1 MTSTVSPPSPTPA
14 SVARPQRPR
23 PSWRLPVAITAVV
36 AITAWAAISIE
47 FTLVPLFTDISR
59 GEPVIRGFLDPNW
72 GFIFR
77 VWDKWVETIAI
88 AIIASLIG
96 NGIALV
102 LSFLASPVTNPV
114 RPFQRAM
121 KGVMAVVRSL
131 PDVAYGLIFVAA
143 VGTGS
148 LAGILALIMFNIGV
162 CAKLTAET
170 VDAVDPGPLEAA
182 DASGAGLAQR
192 ARFAVL
198 PQVLPGYLSYSLY
211 VFELNLRA
219 SVVLGLVG
227 AGGIGSTIRV
237 ELSRFSYENL
247 SAIIIALFV
256 IVFALD
262 AFSRWLRKKLI

>member
-1 MTSTVSPPSPTPA
+1 MSAPTAPARRAITPPK
-14 SVARPQRPR
+14 RPL
-23 PSWRLPVAITAVV
+23 PSWRLPVGLAAVV
-36 AITAWAAISIE
+36 AITVWAGISIE
-47 FTLVPLFTDISR
+47 FTLTPLITDIGR
-59 GEPVIRGFLDPNW
+59 GEPVVRGFLDPNW
-72 GFIFR
+72 LFIFR
-77 VWDKWVETIAI
+77 VWDAWLETIAI
-88 AIIASLIG
+88 AIIASLVG

-102 LSFLASPVTNPV
+102 LAFLASPVTNPIT
-114 RPFQRAM
+114 PFQKTM
-121 KGVMAVVRSL
+121 KAVMAVVRSL

-143 VGTGS
+143 VGVGS

-170 VDAVDPGPLEAA
+170 IDAVDPGPIEAA
-182 DASGAGLAQR
+182 DASGASLARR

-198 PQVLPGYLSYSLY
+198 PQALPGYLSYSLY

-219 SVVLGLVG
+219 SVVLGFVG